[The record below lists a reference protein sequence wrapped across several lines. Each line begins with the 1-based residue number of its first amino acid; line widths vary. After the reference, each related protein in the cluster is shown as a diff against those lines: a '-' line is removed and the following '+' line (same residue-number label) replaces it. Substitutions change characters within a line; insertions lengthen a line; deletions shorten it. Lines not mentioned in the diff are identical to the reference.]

1 MGIRLGGLG
10 GVTILLAACMG
21 TPTQYK
27 QIDVTTP
34 AGNTTA
40 MVGVYSPPEKGA
52 DGQPIPREAERPF
65 HMVPHD
71 ITTPGGTRTVYV
83 REYE

>member
-1 MGIRLGGLG
+1 
-10 GVTILLAACMG
+10 MG
-21 TPTQYK
+21 TPKEYK
-27 QIDVTTP
+27 QVDITTP

-40 MVGVYSPPEKGA
+40 MVGVYSPPEKGP
-52 DGQPIPREAERPF
+52 DGKPVPDVQRPF